1 MNQINIERKFKV
13 ESCKIREMK
22 RGEAPFFLSPHTRDI
37 KVPAPPLY

>member
-1 MNQINIERKFKV
+1 MNQINMKRKFKV

-22 RGEAPFFLSPHTRDI
+22 RGIAPFFLSPHIRDT